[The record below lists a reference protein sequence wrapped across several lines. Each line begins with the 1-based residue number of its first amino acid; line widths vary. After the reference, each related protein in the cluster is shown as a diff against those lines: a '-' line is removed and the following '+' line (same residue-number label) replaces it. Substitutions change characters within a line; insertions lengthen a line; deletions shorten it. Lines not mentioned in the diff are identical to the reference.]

1 MKINIQKFATSDAW
15 TLQTYLKDYK
25 YNSKGELTQI
35 TVKIESNYNIGSIY
49 DIDSEDNENWAYSA
63 WNVHTGV
70 GEYPYTE
77 VPYIERTFK
86 NLNNL
91 KGVKLTCYETSSTEN
106 RYIYY
111 NFTMTTDE
119 DASTTYL
126 TKISATAVLK
136 GNVLNSLNTYDYNN
150 APSVA
155 AVRNY
160 LDSGGIIRGDGV
172 NKIVYMDD
180 FSQYQQL
187 QNKYRIDSNT
197 EYHIAEDE
205 SSYSSLESYI
215 QEIILRAHPIGSI
228 ELNITGDNPS
238 TYLGGTWIQVSQG
251 RAIFGEGTCSTTY
264 NVRGTSQTFSNTY
277 TADTNY
283 AAGLPNITGTGHYAD
298 NNNAFAGA
306 LYNAGNANYIGDG
319 SASGTLIALDASRDR
334 AIYGKSNTVQ
344 PNAYV
349 VYVWKRTA

>member
-1 MKINIQKFATSDAW
+1 MNKLNIKRFAGLPFTWTSHTIRNIKRDVLGGNIVQAEVYLVLHTMGSSIDTIYEIDSNGDTSWATSSWTIETEDANKD
-15 TLQTYLKDYK
+15 TAIHKIFSNGEDLKGIRINNYSD
-25 YNSKGELTQI
+25 NLTAELTFNFDL
-35 TVKIESNYNIGSIY
+35 VANSNQ
-49 DIDSEDNENWAYSA
+49 
-63 WNVHTGV
+63 T
-70 GEYPYTE
+70 
-77 VPYIERTFK
+77 K
-86 NLNNL
+86 
-91 KGVKLTCYETSSTEN
+91 
-106 RYIYY
+106 
-111 NFTMTTDE
+111 
-119 DASTTYL
+119 YL
-126 TKISATAVLK
+126 TKIGQTAWLS
-136 GNVLNSLNTYDYNN
+136 GNVINDISTYDYNN
-150 APSVA
+150 APSIA

-160 LDSGGIIRGDGV
+160 LDSGGIVRGDGI

-187 QNKYRIDSNT
+187 QTEYRIDNNT
-197 EYHIAEDE
+197 EYHIAETE

-264 NVRGTSQTFSNTY
+264 NVRGTSKTFSNTY

>member
-1 MKINIQKFATSDAW
+1 MRINIQRFAPELW
-15 TLQTYLKDYK
+15 TTEIFFKDYK
-25 YNSKGELTQI
+25 YNPKGELTQI
-35 TVKIESNYNIGSIY
+35 TVRIESDYNLTSIY
-49 DIDSEDNENWAYSA
+49 DIDNEGNESWAYGL
-63 WNVHTGV
+63 WDVHNGV
-70 GEYPYTE
+70 GSFPYSE
-77 VPYIERTFK
+77 IPYIERTFK

-91 KGVKLTCYETSSTEN
+91 KGVKVSCSEFPSKN
-106 RYIYY
+106 QCIYY
-111 NFTMTTDE
+111 NFKMATEEPAT
-119 DASTTYL
+119 TTYL
-126 TKISATAVLK
+126 TKTSATAVLK

-160 LDSGGIIRGDGV
+160 LDSGGIIRGNGV
-172 NKIVYMDD
+172 NKIVYMDN
-180 FSQYQQL
+180 FAQYKQL
-187 QNKYRIDSNT
+187 QDNHEIDSNT
-197 EYHIAEDE
+197 EYHIAESE
-205 SSYSSLESYI
+205 SSYSNLESFI
-215 QEIILRAHPIGSI
+215 QEIILRSHPIGSI
-228 ELNITGDNPS
+228 ELNITGNNPS
-238 TYLGGTWIQVSQG
+238 TYLGGTWVQVSQG

-277 TADTNY
+277 VADTNY

-319 SASGTLIALDASRDR
+319 SSSGTLIALDASRDK

>member
-1 MKINIQKFATSDAW
+1 MKMNIQKFATSDAW

-35 TVKIESNYNIGSIY
+35 TIKIESNYNIGSIY
-49 DIDSEDNENWAYSA
+49 DIDSEDNESWAYFK
-63 WNVHTGV
+63 WNVHEGV
-70 GEYPYTE
+70 GTYPYTE

-91 KGVKLTCYETSSTEN
+91 KGVKLTCYEGDSTEN
-106 RYIYY
+106 KYVYY

-119 DASTTYL
+119 DTSTTYL
-126 TKISATAVLK
+126 TKTSATAVLK

-160 LDSGGIIRGDGV
+160 LDSGSFVHQNDV
-172 NKIVYMDD
+172 ESMV
-180 FSQYQQL
+180 SQAV
-187 QNKYRIDSNT
+187 SN
-197 EYHIAEDE
+197 A
-205 SSYSSLESYI
+205 L
-215 QEIILRAHPIGSI
+215 LAAHPIGSI

>member
-1 MKINIQKFATSDAW
+1 MNRLNIKRFAPSVFDWDIYELKNIKRDGSGNLTQVDVYARIMTAGYSIDTIYELDANGNTSWATDSWTIEPEVNNKTTIHKRYDFDTSDIKGIELHNWSNNYEA
-15 TLQTYLKDYK
+15 TLYFHF
-25 YNSKGELTQI
+25 
-35 TVKIESNYNIGSIY
+35 TV
-49 DIDSEDNENWAYSA
+49 IDSN
-63 WNVHTGV
+63 
-70 GEYPYTE
+70 
-77 VPYIERTFK
+77 K
-86 NLNNL
+86 
-91 KGVKLTCYETSSTEN
+91 
-106 RYIYY
+106 
-111 NFTMTTDE
+111 
-119 DASTTYL
+119 TTYL
-126 TKISATAVLK
+126 TKTGDTAVLH
-136 GNVLNSLNTYDYNN
+136 GNVVNNLATYDWNN

-160 LDSGGIIRGDGV
+160 L
-172 NKIVYMDD
+172 
-180 FSQYQQL
+180 
-187 QNKYRIDSNT
+187 
-197 EYHIAEDE
+197 E
-205 SSYSSLESYI
+205 SSAVLHQSDIENIVSQAVSATL
-215 QEIILRAHPIGSI
+215 LAGHPIGSI
-228 ELNITGDNPS
+228 EMNITGDNPS
-238 TYLGGTWIQVSQG
+238 TYIGGTWVQVSQG